1 MPFLR
6 NRVRLALRALALWG
20 VARRLTAAAAA
31 AATALAIGL
40 PTALVPNPVFGREI
54 APEWWSYPVLAAT
67 ALLAGVVLATY
78 VRAPQAPPG
87 AERGSRL
94 GAAGGVLSFLAVGC
108 PVCNKLVLVALGT
121 SGALSYWAPLQ
132 PVIGAG
138 SVALLAVAAVQRLAG
153 EAACAVAGPP
163 GGPDTQPDTQPD
175 AEPDTEQPV
184 QPAAGP
190 ATEPTSDPTR

>member
-1 MPFLR
+1 MPFFR
-6 NRVRLALRALALWG
+6 NRVRLALRTLALWG
-20 VARRLTAAAAA
+20 AARRLTAAVAA

-78 VRAPQAPPG
+78 VRRPEAPHGPG
-87 AERGSRL
+87 RGSRL

-132 PVIGAG
+132 PLIGVG
-138 SVALLAVAAVQRLAG
+138 SVLLLAVAAVQRLAG
-153 EAACAVAGPP
+153 EAACATGTAPAVPAAPAAAAPERTATSP
-163 GGPDTQPDTQPD
+163 GAAP
-175 AEPDTEQPV
+175 AEPT
-184 QPAAGP
+184 
-190 ATEPTSDPTR
+190 ATPSEPTR

>member
-20 VARRLTAAAAA
+20 AARRLTAAAAA

-67 ALLAGVVLATY
+67 ALLAGVVAATY
-78 VRAPQAPPG
+78 VRAPQAPAG

-138 SVALLAVAAVQRLAG
+138 SVALLTVAAVQRLAG
-153 EAACAVAGPP
+153 EAACAAAGPP
-163 GGPDTQPDTQPD
+163 GGHDTQPDTQPD
-175 AEPDTEQPV
+175 AEQAV

>member
-20 VARRLTAAAAA
+20 AARRLTAAAAA

-40 PTALVPNPVFGREI
+40 PTALVPNPLFGREI

-67 ALLAGVVLATY
+67 ALLAGVLLATY
-78 VRAPQAPPG
+78 VRAPQALAG
-87 AERGSRL
+87 AERRSRL

-132 PVIGAG
+132 PLIGAG

-163 GGPDTQPDTQPD
+163 GGTATQPDT
-175 AEPDTEQPV
+175 EQAV

-190 ATEPTSDPTR
+190 ATEPASDPTR